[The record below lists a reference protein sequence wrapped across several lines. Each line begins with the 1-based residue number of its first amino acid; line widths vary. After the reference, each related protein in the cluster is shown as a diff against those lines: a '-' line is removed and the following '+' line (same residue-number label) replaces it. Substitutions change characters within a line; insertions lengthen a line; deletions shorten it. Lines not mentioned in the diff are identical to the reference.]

1 LTIPAF
7 SNKGVKTM
15 SSLNKTPLY
24 ERHIALGA
32 KMVVFGGWEMPL
44 HYKQGIIQEHLATR
58 ERAGLFDISHMGR
71 FVVRGEG
78 ALSFL
83 QHVLSN
89 NAAALEA
96 EEAQYTLIQND
107 QGGVIDDAY
116 LFRFVDHEFLLVVNA
131 ANREKDWTHLNTC
144 LKGFKETE
152 MEDCTKDFAML
163 SLQGPSSRE
172 ILLNALTS
180 GHLPEP
186 VRNALSTARMNEAEL
201 LIAKTGYTGEPLG
214 FELFVKQQDALM
226 LWDHLVKEGG
236 VQPVGLGARDTL
248 RLEAGLPLYGN
259 ELGLDP
265 EGDEIG
271 AFCSPL
277 ARFAI
282 SFSPLKGD
290 FVGREKLRKQFE
302 ALKRIIDRDYT
313 RIRDLP
319 RFIMPVAVVGKGV
332 ARSGY
337 KVFSKGK
344 HAGYVTSGTM
354 VPYWESEGVGL
365 ASQVS
370 EVRGKRGIC
379 LALLDSDLC
388 EGEEIDIEIRG
399 KMTKAVIVPYHLRT
413 EAPPFA
419 RAIPHDQ
426 LRQDETV
433 CPVPTVEEKTFQS
446 VQTLVH
452 GAIENTLW
460 RQQDC
465 INLIPSE
472 QTPSLMCRILSIMD
486 PMGRYAE
493 HKAMKAFREAEVF
506 YYQGT
511 DFIAETEELLKCE
524 LQAYLGCSQVETRL
538 ISGQMA
544 NTAVYSAL
552 VDYLNRA
559 DRKSEQRRIR
569 KVLNHHIIKGGHLS
583 AQPMGALRDFVIRD
597 PKTEAPAV
605 VNFPVLEENPYQID
619 VDACH
624 EIIAEHKPELIVLG
638 KSMILHKEPV
648 AEIRSQV
655 DDLSIDCVIMYDMAH
670 VLGLVGPFFQEPFR
684 EGADLVTA
692 STHKT
697 FFGPQRGIIASNYQ
711 EDDLH
716 YDLWEAIQRRTF
728 PGSLSNHHLGTLL
741 ALLLATYEMNCFKDE
756 YQKKVLVNAKAF
768 ATALKDCGLKVAGDP
783 SISYTET
790 HQVVIDV
797 DYAKGPE
804 VARQL
809 EENNIIVN
817 YQAAPDEEG
826 FTAAGSLRMGVA
838 EMTRFGMEAVH
849 FQDLAQL
856 IADVI
861 MEGRSVR
868 EAVSSFRRD
877 FLEMKYCFSGDDYDD
892 ILQKLYQIIS

>member
-1 LTIPAF
+1 
-7 SNKGVKTM
+7 
-15 SSLNKTPLY
+15 
-24 ERHIALGA
+24 
-32 KMVVFGGWEMPL
+32 
-44 HYKQGIIQEHLATR
+44 
-58 ERAGLFDISHMGR
+58 
-71 FVVRGEG
+71 
-78 ALSFL
+78 
-83 QHVLSN
+83 
-89 NAAALEA
+89 
-96 EEAQYTLIQND
+96 
-107 QGGVIDDAY
+107 
-116 LFRFVDHEFLLVVNA
+116 
-131 ANREKDWTHLNTC
+131 
-144 LKGFKETE
+144 
-152 MEDCTKDFAML
+152 
-163 SLQGPSSRE
+163 
-172 ILLNALTS
+172 
-180 GHLPEP
+180 
-186 VRNALSTARMNEAEL
+186 
-201 LIAKTGYTGEPLG
+201 
-214 FELFVKQQDALM
+214 
-226 LWDHLVKEGG
+226 
-236 VQPVGLGARDTL
+236 
-248 RLEAGLPLYGN
+248 
-259 ELGLDP
+259 
-265 EGDEIG
+265 
-271 AFCSPL
+271 
-277 ARFAI
+277 
-282 SFSPLKGD
+282 
-290 FVGREKLRKQFE
+290 
-302 ALKRIIDRDYT
+302 
-313 RIRDLP
+313 
-319 RFIMPVAVVGKGV
+319 
-332 ARSGY
+332 
-337 KVFSKGK
+337 
-344 HAGYVTSGTM
+344 
-354 VPYWESEGVGL
+354 
-365 ASQVS
+365 
-370 EVRGKRGIC
+370 
-379 LALLDSDLC
+379 
-388 EGEEIDIEIRG
+388 
-399 KMTKAVIVPYHLRT
+399 VPYHLRA

-419 RAIPHDQ
+419 RAIPYDE
-426 LRQDETV
+426 LRQDEAV
-433 CPVPTVEEKTFQS
+433 CPVPAVEEKTFQN

-452 GAIENTLW
+452 KAVENTLW
-460 RQQDC
+460 RQRDC

-472 QTPSLMCRILSIMD
+472 QTPSSMCRILSIMD

-511 DFIAETEELLKCE
+511 DFIAETEEMLKCE

-619 VDACH
+619 LDACH

-877 FLEMKYCFSGDDYDD
+877 FLEMKYCFSGDEYDD

>member
-1 LTIPAF
+1 
-7 SNKGVKTM
+7 M
-15 SSLNKTPLY
+15 SLLKKTPLC
-24 ERHIALGA
+24 ERHAALGA
-32 KMVVFGGWEMPL
+32 KMVPFGGWHMPL
-44 HYKQGIIQEHLATR
+44 HYKPGIIEEHLTTR
-58 ERAGLFDISHMGR
+58 KKAGLFDISHMGR

-89 NAAALEA
+89 NAAALEVD
-96 EEAQYTLIQND
+96 ESQYTFIPND

-116 LFRFVDHEFLLVVNA
+116 LFRFVEQEFLLVVNA
-131 ANREKDWTHLNTC
+131 ANREKDWKHLNEC
-144 LKGFKETE
+144 LKQFKEVAIEDRTE
-152 MEDCTKDFAML
+152 ELAML
-163 SLQGPSSRE
+163 SLQGPTSRE
-172 ILLNALTS
+172 ILSGVITS
-180 GHLPEP
+180 GFLPEP
-186 VRNALSTARMNEAEL
+186 VKNALSIAGKDDAEI
-201 LIAKTGYTGEPLG
+201 LISRTGYTGEPLG
-214 FELFVKQQDALM
+214 FELFIRREDALM
-226 LWDHLVKEGG
+226 LWDHLVEEGG
-236 VQPVGLGARDTL
+236 AQPVGLGARDTL

-265 EGDEIG
+265 EGNEMG

-277 ARFAI
+277 SHFAI

-290 FVGREKLRKQFE
+290 FVGRARHMKQFE

-313 RIRDLP
+313 YIRDLP
-319 RFIMPVAVVGKGV
+319 RFIMHVAMVGKGV
-332 ARSGY
+332 ARSGH
-337 KVFSKGK
+337 KVFSNEK
-344 HAGYVTSGTM
+344 HVGYVTSGTV
-354 VPYWESEGVGL
+354 VPYWKSQGVGL
-365 ASQVS
+365 ASQIS
-370 EVRGKRGIC
+370 EVRGRRGIC
-379 LALLDSDLC
+379 LALLDSNLC
-388 EGEEIDIEIRG
+388 EGDELDIDIRG
-399 KMTKAVIVPYHLRT
+399 KRTKAVIVPYHLRA

-419 RAIPHDQ
+419 RAIPYDE
-426 LRQDETV
+426 LRQDEAV
-433 CPVPTVEEKTFQS
+433 CPVPAVEEKTFQN

-452 GAIENTLW
+452 KAVENTLW
-460 RQQDC
+460 RQRDC

-472 QTPSLMCRILSIMD
+472 QTPSSMCRILSIMD

-511 DFIAETEELLKCE
+511 DFIAETEEMLKCE

-544 NTAVYSAL
+544 NTAVYSAM

-597 PKTEAPAV
+597 PKTETPAV
-605 VNFPVLEENPYQID
+605 VNFPVLAENPYQID
-619 VDACH
+619 VDACR
-624 EIIAEHKPELIVLG
+624 EIIAEHQPELIVLG

-648 AEIRSQV
+648 AEIRSMV
-655 DDLSIDCVIMYDMAH
+655 DEIPLDCVIMYDMAH
-670 VLGLVGPFFQEPFR
+670 VLGLVGPFFQEPFK

-697 FFGPQRGIIASNYQ
+697 FFGPQRGIIASNYL

-741 ALLLATYEMNCFKDE
+741 ALLLATYEMNCFKEE
-756 YQKKVLVNAKAF
+756 YQKEVLTNAKAF
-768 ATALKDCGLKVAGDP
+768 ATALKDSGLKVAGDP

-809 EENNIIVN
+809 EKNNIIVN

-838 EMTRFGMEAVH
+838 EMTRFGMEVIH
-849 FQDLAQL
+849 FQEIAQL
-856 IADVI
+856 IRDVI
-861 MEGRSVR
+861 KEGRSVK
-868 EAVSSFRRD
+868 EEVSSLRKR
-877 FLEMKYCFSGDDYDD
+877 FLEMKYCFESDEYED
-892 ILQKLYQIIS
+892 ILQKLSKDIS